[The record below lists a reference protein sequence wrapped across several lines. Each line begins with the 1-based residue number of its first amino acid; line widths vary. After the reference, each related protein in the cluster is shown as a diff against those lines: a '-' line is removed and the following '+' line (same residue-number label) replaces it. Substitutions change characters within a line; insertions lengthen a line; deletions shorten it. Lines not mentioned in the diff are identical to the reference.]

1 MEIQKQNDTLVHA
14 LLFGSEAY
22 AVALSAKEAVQAA
35 KDIHGLSKTTTAA
48 FGRLMMG
55 ALIIASDIKSG
66 TGDVTVTFDGGGPAG
81 RVVAIASPD
90 GKVRVTAINPQVD
103 LPVRADGKLDVAGVL
118 GNSGRLTI
126 IKDNGAEPYIGQV
139 QITSGEVAQ
148 DIAYYYALSEQRPC
162 LVFLGVTIDVDQSV
176 LSAGG
181 LAVFPFP
188 DCDSR
193 VLDELE
199 NHAELFG
206 KLSAMLASGLDL
218 MQCLSALFQGMDM
231 KITQEIPLSYYCP
244 CSKDRMERALI
255 SLGRSELQEIIDKD
269 EQAELVCH
277 FCNKR
282 YHFNKDELQAL
293 WESAGR

>member
-22 AVALSAKEAVQAA
+22 AVALSARETVQAA
-35 KDIHGLSKTTTAA
+35 QDIHGLSKTTTAA

-55 ALIIASDIKSG
+55 ALILASDIKSK

-81 RVVAIASPD
+81 RAVAVASAD
-90 GKVRVTAINPQVD
+90 GKVRVTAINPQAD
-103 LPVRADGKLDVAGVL
+103 LPVRLDGKLDVAGVL
-118 GNSGRLTI
+118 GNSGRITI

-139 QITSGEVAQ
+139 QITSGEVAE
-148 DIAYYYALSEQRPC
+148 DFAYYYALSEQRPC
-162 LVFLGVTIDVDQSV
+162 LIFLGVTIDVDQSV

-193 VLDELE
+193 VIDTLE
-199 NHAELFG
+199 ESAGLLG
-206 KLSAMLASGLDL
+206 QLSSMLAKGQDL
-218 MQCLSALFQGMDM
+218 MQCLHVIFQGMDM
-231 KITQEIPLSYYCP
+231 KITQEIPLSYHCP

-255 SLGRSELQEIIDKD
+255 SLGRSELQDIMDKD

-282 YHFNKDELQAL
+282 YCFNKNELQVL